1 MTMTAALGDATVAE
15 LRSAVAGTVTVPG
28 DPDYELARRIW
39 NYAIDRYPAIIVRC
53 TGTADV
59 VAGVRFARSEGL
71 PIAVR
76 GGKHSVAGF
85 STCDDGLVL
94 DLTPMSAVQV
104 DVGAGRARA
113 QGGATWK
120 QFDRET
126 QLYGLATTGG
136 LVSSTGLGGFTLG
149 GGIGHLV
156 RKHGLTCDNLISADV
171 VNADAQIVRASAEE
185 NPDLFWALRG
195 GGGNFGVVTSME
207 LAVHPIGPTVLGGA
221 IFYPGDQAAQVIS
234 GWRDA
239 IIDAPDELTTT
250 LNLIGA
256 APALP
261 FLPGAVHGTRV
272 AVVIACYAGELDK
285 GEAAVTAFRRLG
297 DPIAD
302 ILAPIPYL
310 ALQQLVDPLWE
321 AGAGNYFTS
330 VFLDG
335 LPDQAVD
342 TLVEAQGRSAP
353 PPATSELHV
362 HQLGGAVRR
371 VHENSTA
378 FSHRQSPFL
387 LNCLGRT
394 QDPADLAA
402 IADWARRTREDM
414 SRFGGGPYVNFTA
427 EGGAERA
434 AYPQQTYARLADI
447 KRRYDPD
454 NLFRFNQNISP
465 ASED

>member
-1 MTMTAALGDATVAE
+1 
-15 LRSAVAGTVTVPG
+15 
-28 DPDYELARRIW
+28 
-39 NYAIDRYPAIIVRC
+39 
-53 TGTADV
+53 
-59 VAGVRFARSEGL
+59 
-71 PIAVR
+71 
-76 GGKHSVAGF
+76 
-85 STCDDGLVL
+85 
-94 DLTPMSAVQV
+94 
-104 DVGAGRARA
+104 
-113 QGGATWK
+113 
-120 QFDRET
+120 
-126 QLYGLATTGG
+126 
-136 LVSSTGLGGFTLG
+136 
-149 GGIGHLV
+149 
-156 RKHGLTCDNLISADV
+156 
-171 VNADAQIVRASAEE
+171 
-185 NPDLFWALRG
+185 
-195 GGGNFGVVTSME
+195 
-207 LAVHPIGPTVLGGA
+207 
-221 IFYPGDQAAQVIS
+221 
-234 GWRDA
+234 
-239 IIDAPDELTTT
+239 
-250 LNLIGA
+250 
-256 APALP
+256 
-261 FLPGAVHGTRV
+261 VHGTRV

-285 GEAAVTAFRRLG
+285 GEAAVSAFRRLG

-362 HQLGGAVRR
+362 HQLGGAVCR

-387 LNCLGRT
+387 LNCVGRT
-394 QDPADLAA
+394 QDPADLASVA
-402 IADWARRTREDM
+402 EWARRTREDM

-434 AYPQQTYARLADI
+434 AYPQQTYARLADV

-454 NLFRFNQNISP
+454 NIFRFNQNISP